1 MGEAR
6 RSTRSFEANAT
17 SSTTAGIISRQNP
30 SFCLKRMETEEIY
43 DVLMEQTGGGDE
55 EFYEKYFNSYLNFHR
70 PCGVPQEVINAKGKV
85 KRIYRW
91 YATPWE
97 ILRQLP
103 GLAGHL
109 KPDVTAQD
117 LEGRARAKTDTEAA
131 TEMQT
136 AKRKLFAS
144 FPQRRS
150 A

>member
-1 MGEAR
+1 M
-6 RSTRSFEANAT
+6 
-17 SSTTAGIISRQNP
+17 
-30 SFCLKRMETEEIY
+30 
-43 DVLMEQTGGGDE
+43 
-55 EFYEKYFNSYLNFHR
+55 
-70 PCGVPQEVINAKGKV
+70 PQEVINAKGKV

-97 ILRQLP
+97 TLRQLP

-109 KPDVTAQD
+109 KPDVTIQD
-117 LEGRARAKTDTEAA
+117 LEGRARAKTDTATA

-144 FPQRRS
+144 FTRRRS